1 MKLETFASF
10 DKKNAP
16 HFVTITLHRKSKG
29 HLSIRISRK
38 YDIFVDRKF
47 FNDCMKTYKA
57 IGNI

>member
-29 HLSIRISRK
+29 HLSIRVSRT
-38 YDIFVDRKF
+38 YRIYIDRESLVHL
-47 FNDCMKTYKA
+47 
-57 IGNI
+57 

>member
-29 HLSIRISRK
+29 HLSIRISRI
-38 YDIFVDRKF
+38 YGTFIHIALVVRFIF
-47 FNDCMKTYKA
+47 
-57 IGNI
+57 